1 MKLKFGAI
9 VTDGR
14 GKIGGHVASKN
25 RAGAYLRTKVT
36 PSNPNT
42 VAQMQARGVLA
53 SLSQQWATLLESQR
67 LAWNEAVKEW
77 GTTDIFGDIKKP
89 SGINLFVKLNAN
101 LISVGFPQV
110 LDVPA
115 KSEVPAVV
123 VISATYVLST
133 GDLLI
138 NFDTDLANGKRALI
152 RATPKLSA
160 GVSFVKSQFRVIGQ
174 DTVQG
179 ATVTLSGVYSSKFG
193 ILSAGDNVYASVQL
207 VLENGQKTTEQKAK
221 VLIVP

>member
-42 VAQMQARGVLA
+42 VAQAQARGILA
-53 SLSQQWATLLESQR
+53 SLSQGWGQLTDSQR
-67 LAWNEAVKEW
+67 QGWNDGVKEW

-101 LISVGFPQV
+101 LISVGLPQI

-123 VISATYVLST
+123 VVDAFYQVPT
-133 GDLLI
+133 GGLFI
-138 NFDTDLANGKRALI
+138 NFDSGLADGKMALI

-174 DTVQG
+174 ANVQLDNVGLIG
-179 ATVTLSGVYSSKFG
+179 AYSSKFG
-193 ILSAGDNVYASVQL
+193 TISAGDNVYVSVQF
-207 VLENGQKTTEQKAK
+207 VLPNGQKTTEQKVK
-221 VLIVP
+221 LQILP

>member
-42 VAQMQARGVLA
+42 VAQMQARSILG
-53 SLSQQWATLLESQR
+53 SLSQQWSTLLESQR
-67 LAWNEAVKEW
+67 LGWNDAVKEW
-77 GTTDIFGDIKKP
+77 GTTDIFGDIKRP
-89 SGINLFVKLNAN
+89 SGINLFVKLNSN
-101 LISVGFPQV
+101 LISVGLPQV

-115 KSEVPAVV
+115 KREVPAVV
-123 VISATYVLST
+123 IKSASYKVST
-133 GDLLI
+133 GALFI
-138 NFDTDLANGKRALI
+138 NFDSDLANGLIALI

-160 GVSFVKSQFRVIGQ
+160 GVSFVKSQFRVIGSEN
-174 DTVQG
+174 VQLDNVG
-179 ATVTLSGVYSSKFG
+179 LIGVYSSKFG
-193 ILSAGDNVYASVQL
+193 AVSAGDNVYASVQL
-207 VLENGQKTTEQKAK
+207 VLESGQKTTEQKVK
-221 VLIVP
+221 LQVVL

>member
-42 VAQMQARGVLA
+42 VAQAQARGILA
-53 SLSQQWATLLESQR
+53 SLSQAWGQLTDFQR
-67 LAWNEAVKEW
+67 KGWNEAVKEW

-101 LISVGFPQV
+101 LASVGMPQV
-110 LDVPA
+110 SDVPA
-115 KSEVPAVV
+115 KAEVP
-123 VISATYVLST
+123 SAIIIIGSL
-133 GDLLI
+133 
-138 NFDTDLANGKRALI
+138 FKDTDQVFI
-152 RATPKLSA
+152 E
-160 GVSFVKSQFRVIGQ
+160 F
-174 DTVQG
+174 
-179 ATVTLSGVYSSKFG
+179 
-193 ILSAGDNVYASVQL
+193 DNA
-207 VLENGQKTTEQKAK
+207 
-221 VLIVP
+221 I

>member
-42 VAQMQARGVLA
+42 VAQVQARGILS
-53 SLSQQWATLLESQR
+53 SLSQQWPTLSESQR
-67 LAWNEAVKEW
+67 LGWNEAVKEW
-77 GTTDIFGDIKKP
+77 GTTDIFGDIKRP

-101 LISVGFPQV
+101 LVSVGLPLV

-123 VISATYVLST
+123 VTSASYTVAT
-133 GDLLI
+133 GALFI
-138 NFDTDLANGKRALI
+138 NFDSGLAHGKIALI
-152 RATPKLSA
+152 RATPRLSA

-174 DTVQG
+174 ENVQNDNVGLMG
-179 ATVTLSGVYSSKFG
+179 AYGNKFG
-193 ILSAGDNVYASVQL
+193 AVSTGDNIFVSVQL
-207 VLENGQKTTEQKAK
+207 VLENGQKTTEQKVK
-221 VLIVP
+221 LQIVP

>member
-42 VAQMQARGVLA
+42 VAQMQARGILA

-77 GTTDIFGDIKKP
+77 GSTDIFGDIKKP

-101 LISVGFPQV
+101 LISVGLPT
-110 LDVPA
+110 LSDVPA
-115 KSEVPAVV
+115 KSEVPT
-123 VISATYVLST
+123 VIVTDGTYRVST
-133 GDLLI
+133 DTVNI
-138 NFDTDLANGKRALI
+138 NFDSLLADGTIALV

-160 GVSFVKSQFRVIGQ
+160 GVSFVKSQFRVIGYGNV
-174 DTVQG
+174 TVGVLPLYG
-179 ATVTLSGVYSSKFG
+179 AYSTKFG
-193 ILSAGDNVYASVQL
+193 AVSVGANIYASVQF
-207 VLENGQKTTEQKAK
+207 VLPNGQKSAEQKIK
-221 VLIVP
+221 LEVLP

>member
-42 VAQMQARGVLA
+42 VAQAQARGILA
-53 SLSQQWATLLESQR
+53 SLSQGWSQLTDSQR
-67 LAWNEAVKEW
+67 QGWNDAVTEW
-77 GTTDIFGDIKKP
+77 STTDIFGDIKKP

-101 LISVGFPQV
+101 LISVGYPTLV
-110 LDVPA
+110 DVPA
-115 KSEVPAVV
+115 KSEVQAVV
-123 VISATYVLST
+123 IVSASYSISTDILS
-133 GDLLI
+133 I
-138 NFDTDLANGKRALI
+138 NFDSALADGKVALI

-160 GVSFVKSQFRVIGQ
+160 GVSFVKSQFRVIGREN
-174 DTVQG
+174 VQLDNVGLIG
-179 ATVTLSGVYSSKFG
+179 AYKSKFG
-193 ILSAGDNVYASVQL
+193 NVSAGDNVYASVQL
-207 VLENGQKTTEQKAK
+207 VLQNGQKTTEQKVK
-221 VLIVP
+221 LQVVF

>member
-36 PSNPNT
+36 PSNPQS
-42 VAQMQARGVLA
+42 VAQVQARSILA
-53 SLSQQWATLLESQR
+53 SLSQTWQALTDSQR
-67 LAWNEAVKEW
+67 SGWNEAVKEW

-110 LDVPA
+110 LDVPQ
-115 KSEVPAVV
+115 KMEVPS
-123 VISATYVLST
+123 VIITSANLIISNDDVS
-133 GDLLI
+133 I
-138 NFDTDLANGKRALI
+138 NFDSSAANGLTALI
-152 RATPKLSA
+152 RATPTLSN
-160 GVSFVKSQFRVIGQ
+160 GVSFVKSQFRVIGNGVVFGN
-174 DTVQG
+174 TVDLMG
-179 ATVTLSGVYSSKFG
+179 AYNAKFG
-193 ILSAGDNVYASVQL
+193 TPSVGANIYANVQF
-207 VLENGQKTTEQKAK
+207 VLPNGQKTTEQKVK
-221 VLIVP
+221 VQVIP

>member
-36 PSNPNT
+36 PTNPNT
-42 VAQMQARGVLA
+42 VAQMQARSILS
-53 SLSQQWATLLESQR
+53 SLSQQWSTLLESQR

-89 SGINLFVKLNAN
+89 SGINLFVKLNSN
-101 LISVGFPQV
+101 LISVGLPQV

-123 VISATYVLST
+123 VNGAEFSIST
-133 GDLLI
+133 GILFI
-138 NFDTDLANGKRALI
+138 TFDSGLANGKKALV
-152 RATPKLSA
+152 RATPRLSA
-160 GVSFVKSQFRVIGQ
+160 GVSFVKSQFRVIGHEN
-174 DTVQG
+174 VQG
-179 ATVTLSGVYSSKFG
+179 DNVGLIGAYSSKFG
-193 ILSAGDNVYASVQL
+193 AVSAGDNVYTSVQL
-207 VLENGQKTTEQKAK
+207 VLENGQKTTEQKVKLQVVA
-221 VLIVP
+221 

>member
-42 VAQMQARGVLA
+42 VAQVQARSILA
-53 SLSQQWATLLESQR
+53 SLSQMWQTLTESQR
-67 LAWNEAVKEW
+67 GGWNNAVKEW
-77 GTTDIFGDIKKP
+77 GTTDIFGDIKNP

-101 LISVGFPQV
+101 LISVGYPQL

-115 KSEVPAVV
+115 KSEIPAVV
-123 VISATYVLST
+123 AIEGVYKISTDTLSVYFNNVLAD
-133 GDLLI
+133 GY
-138 NFDTDLANGKRALI
+138 KALV
-152 RATPKLSA
+152 RATPRLSA
-160 GVSFVKSQFRVIGQ
+160 GVSFVKSQFRVI
-174 DTVQG
+174 D
-179 ATVTLSGVYSSKFG
+179 SGIVLADKVVVADVYNTKFG
-193 ILSAGDNVYASVQL
+193 AVSAGDNVFASVQF
-207 VLENGQKTTEQKAK
+207 VLPSGQKTTEQKVK
-221 VLIVP
+221 LQVVL

>member
-36 PSNPNT
+36 PTNPNT
-42 VAQMQARGVLA
+42 VAQMQARSVLS
-53 SLSQQWATLLESQR
+53 SLSQQWSTLLESQR
-67 LAWNEAVKEW
+67 LGWNEAVKEW

-89 SGINLFVKLNAN
+89 SGINLFVKLNSN
-101 LISVGFPQV
+101 LISVGLPQV

-123 VISATYVLST
+123 VINASYHVST
-133 GDLLI
+133 GALFI
-138 NFDTDLANGKRALI
+138 TFDSSLANGKIALI

-160 GVSFVKSQFRVIGQ
+160 GVSFVKSQFRVIGHENVQ
-174 DTVQG
+174 GDTVGLVG
-179 ATVTLSGVYSSKFG
+179 AYSSKFG
-193 ILSAGDNVYASVQL
+193 AVSAGDNVYASVQL
-207 VLENGQKTTEQKAK
+207 VLDNGQKTTEQKVK
-221 VLIVP
+221 IQVVP

>member
-42 VAQMQARGVLA
+42 VAQAQARGILA
-53 SLSQQWATLLESQR
+53 SLSQGWGQLTASQR
-67 LAWNEAVKEW
+67 QGWNDAVKEW
-77 GTTDIFGDIKKP
+77 GTTDIFGDIKNP
-89 SGINLFVKLNAN
+89 SGINLFVKLNSN
-101 LISVGFPQV
+101 LIGVGLPQV

-115 KSEVPAVV
+115 KTEIPP
-123 VISATYVLST
+123 VIIVSASYRVST
-133 GDLLI
+133 GAFFI
-138 NFDTDLANGKRALI
+138 NFDSDLASGKKALI

-160 GVSFVKSQFRVIGQ
+160 GVSFVKSQFRVIGNEN
-174 DTVQG
+174 VQG
-179 ATVTLSGVYSSKFG
+179 DNVGLIGAYSSKFG
-193 ILSAGDNVYASVQL
+193 AVSAGDNVYASVQL
-207 VLENGQKTTEQKAK
+207 VLDNGQKTTEQKVK
-221 VLIVP
+221 LEIVI

>member
-36 PSNPNT
+36 PTNPNT
-42 VAQMQARGVLA
+42 VAQMQARSVLS
-53 SLSQQWATLLESQR
+53 SLSQQWSTLTESQR
-67 LAWNEAVKEW
+67 LGWNDAVKEW

-89 SGINLFVKLNAN
+89 SGINLFVKLNSN
-101 LISVGFPQV
+101 LISVGLPQV

-115 KSEVPAVV
+115 KSEIPAVV
-123 VISATYVLST
+123 FISASYQVLT
-133 GDLLI
+133 GALTVT
-138 NFDTDLANGKRALI
+138 FDSDLANGKKVLV

-160 GVSFVKSQFRVIGQ
+160 GVSFVKSQFRVIGYENL
-174 DTVQG
+174 QG
-179 ATVTLSGVYSSKFG
+179 DNVVLFGVYSSKFG
-193 ILSAGDNVYASVQL
+193 AISIGDNIYVSVQL
-207 VLENGQKTTEQKAK
+207 VLENGQKTTEQKIK
-221 VLIVP
+221 LQIVP

>member
-42 VAQMQARGVLA
+42 VAQVRARSILA
-53 SLSQQWATLLESQR
+53 SLSQMWQTLTESQR
-67 LAWNEAVKEW
+67 SGWNDAVKEW

-101 LISVGFPQV
+101 LISVGLAQV

-123 VISATYVLST
+123 IVSASYKVST
-133 GDLLI
+133 GALFI
-138 NFDTDLANGKRALI
+138 NFDSDLANGKIALI
-152 RATPKLSA
+152 RATPRLSA

-174 DTVQG
+174 ENVQLDNVGLIG
-179 ATVTLSGVYSSKFG
+179 AYSNKFG
-193 ILSAGDNVYASVQL
+193 TVSVGDNVYASVQL
-207 VLENGQKTTEQKAK
+207 VLENGQKTTEQKVK
-221 VLIVP
+221 LQVVL

>member
-42 VAQMQARGVLA
+42 VAQMQARSILA
-53 SLSQQWATLLESQR
+53 SLSQGWSQLTDSQR
-67 LAWNEAVKEW
+67 QGWNDAVKEW
-77 GTTDIFGDIKKP
+77 GTTDIFGDIKNP
-89 SGINLFVKLNAN
+89 SGINLYVKLNSN
-101 LISVGFPQV
+101 LLNVG
-110 LDVPA
+110 LATLADVPA

-123 VISATYVLST
+123 IIDASYSIATDTVFITFNSA
-133 GDLLI
+133 
-138 NFDTDLANGKRALI
+138 LANDFTALV

-160 GVSFVKSQFRVIGQ
+160 GVSFVKSQFRVIGYGN
-174 DTVQG
+174 VIANNLG
-179 ATVTLSGVYSSKFG
+179 LVGHYSAKFD
-193 ILSAGDNVYASVQL
+193 IPSVGDNIYASVQF
-207 VLENGQKTTEQKAK
+207 VLSNGQKTTEQKVK
-221 VLIVP
+221 LQIIP

>member
-42 VAQMQARGVLA
+42 VAQVQARSVLS
-53 SLSQQWATLLESQR
+53 SLSQLWSQLTDGQR
-67 LAWNEAVKEW
+67 QGWNDAVKEW

-101 LISVGFPQV
+101 LISVGFPQL

-115 KSEVPAVV
+115 KSEVPAVIV
-123 VISATYVLST
+123 VDGYYSISADQMYVQFNSA
-133 GDLLI
+133 
-138 NFDTDLANGKRALI
+138 LADGFMALV
-152 RATPKLSA
+152 RATPRLSA
-160 GVSFVKSQFRVIGQ
+160 GVSFVKSQFRVIGYKNVIA
-174 DTVQG
+174 DNVVLVG
-179 ATVTLSGVYSSKFG
+179 DYASKFG
-193 ILSAGDNVYASVQL
+193 TLSVGDNVYANVQF
-207 VLENGQKTTEQKAK
+207 VLPNGQKTTEQKVKLK
-221 VLIVP
+221 VVI